1 MGARAFMAAESYDR
15 TEGLS
20 NLLDSSKIH
29 AMDAAILAV
38 GSELLGT
45 DRLDTNSLLLTRTL
59 GAFGVELQR
68 KVVTGDDVEAIVQ
81 EVGRLSRVVDLL
93 LITGGLGPTA
103 DDLTREGV
111 ARALERRLIADDEML
126 DDIRR
131 KFERFGMSMPEVNR
145 RQAEL
150 IEGASWLINSR
161 GTAPGMQIDT
171 DDCVLFLF
179 PGVPTELERMIESSL
194 IPWLEEHSEGL
205 QTETGIVRVACLSE
219 STVEER
225 IQPAYEEFG
234 RERISVLASPADIQV
249 RVLVTGRAE
258 ERARELEAMT
268 DRIAGLVGRAAY
280 SRDADGTLESVVGEL
295 LSAAGKKVA
304 TAESCTGGL
313 VAERLTRVPG
323 SSEFFEGA
331 TVTYSNRLKR
341 ELLGVK
347 ADTLDRHGAVSRE
360 VVEQMAVGV
369 VARLNSDLG
378 VAISGVAGPS
388 GGTAAKPV
396 GTVHVAVAEAGSE
409 DVDHQ
414 ELHLPGDRRRVR
426 RLASQWALEM
436 LRGRLLR

>member
-1 MGARAFMAAESYDR
+1 MAVGSYDR
-15 TEGLS
+15 NEGLS
-20 NLLDSSKIH
+20 NLPDSSKIH

-45 DRLDTNSLLLTRTL
+45 DRLDTNSLLLTTTL

-68 KVVTGDDVEAIVQ
+68 KVVTGDDVVAIAQ
-81 EVGRLSRVVDLL
+81 EVGRLSGIVDLL
-93 LITGGLGPTA
+93 LITGGLGPTT

-111 ARALERRLIADDEML
+111 ARALERRLIADDEVL

-161 GTAPGMQIDT
+161 GTAPGMQIDA

-179 PGVPTELERMIESSL
+179 PGVPSELERMIESSL
-194 IPWLEEHSEGL
+194 VPWLEEHSDGL
-205 QTETGIVRVACLSE
+205 QTEIGVVRVACLSE
-219 STVEER
+219 SAVEER

-234 RERISVLASPADIQV
+234 RERISVLAAPADIQV
-249 RVLVTGRAE
+249 RILVTGRAE

-268 DRIAGLVGRAAY
+268 DRIAGLVGKAAY
-280 SRDADGTLESVVGEL
+280 SRDAGGTLESVVGEL

-313 VAERLTRVPG
+313 TAERLTRVPG

-331 TVTYSNRLKR
+331 AVTYSNRLKR
-341 ELLGVK
+341 ELLGVD

>member
-1 MGARAFMAAESYDR
+1 MV
-15 TEGLS
+15 
-20 NLLDSSKIH
+20 SSKIH
-29 AMDAAILAV
+29 GMEAAILAV
-38 GSELLGT
+38 GSELLGI

-59 GAFGVELQR
+59 GAFGVELER
-68 KVVTGDDVEAIVQ
+68 KVVAGDDIEAIAQ
-81 EVGRLSRVVDLL
+81 EVGRLSRTVDLL

-111 ARALERRLIADDEML
+111 ARALDRRLIADDKVL
-126 DDIRR
+126 DGIER
-131 KFERFGMSMPEVNR
+131 KFERFGMRMPAVNS

-150 IEGASWLINSR
+150 IDGASWLVNRR
-161 GTAPGMQIDT
+161 GTAPGMQIET
-171 DDCVLFLF
+171 DECVLFIF
-179 PGVPTELERMIESSL
+179 PGVPSELEEMIESAL
-194 IPWLEEHSEGL
+194 VPWLEQHSDGE
-205 QTETGIVRVACLSE
+205 QTEAGVVRVACLSE

-234 RERISVLASPADIQV
+234 REGILVLASPGDIQV
-249 RVLVTGRAE
+249 RIVATGRAR
-258 ERARELEAMT
+258 ERTKRLETMT
-268 DRIAGLVGRAAY
+268 DRIAGLVGSAAY
-280 SRDADGTLESVVGEL
+280 TRDVDGTLESVVGEL
-295 LSAAGKKVA
+295 LSAVGKKVA

-323 SSEFFEGA
+323 SSDFFEGA

-341 ELLGVK
+341 ELLGVDG
-347 ADTLDRHGAVSRE
+347 DTLDRHGAVSRE

-369 VARLNSDLG
+369 VARLKSDLG

-409 DVDHQ
+409 EVDHR

-436 LRGRLLR
+436 LRRRLLKS